1 MTDSRRR
8 ALVDH
13 LQALHD
19 QTPSWRTIQEQHFP
33 TVPAGTLCAI
43 AKGEKVP
50 RKHMKALGL
59 TGRRERTEMEKAISK
74 MARATND
81 AVVRRKK

>member
-1 MTDSRRR
+1 MTDRRR
-8 ALVDH
+8 ALADH

-19 QTPSWRTIQEQHFP
+19 QTPSWRTIQEQFYP

-59 TGRRERTEMEKAISK
+59 TGRRMRTKLEKAIAK
-74 MARATND
+74 MARETND
-81 AVVRRKK
+81 AVVRRK